1 MVIHLSSPLMDADIT
16 SLLLPSLVSV
26 ERYLEIT
33 SYSSSHAPR
42 LDIEFPALTDALSIA
57 ITANLSR

>member
-1 MVIHLSSPLMDADIT
+1 MDADIT
-16 SLLLPSLVSV
+16 SLLLPSLISV
-26 ERYLEIT
+26 ERDLEIT